1 MAFANRGSSTWQL
14 KTQSLALGVRTR
26 VMGILNVTPDSFS
39 DAGLHFD
46 PANAIQH
53 GLSMLAAG
61 ADLIDIGGES
71 TRPGKYQPE
80 TPATEQARVLPVIA
94 GILKAHPTA
103 IVSIDTYHADTAIAG
118 VQAGAEIVNDVSGF
132 QWDHAMAGAC
142 ARLACGVVLM
152 HTRGRPDEWK
162 HLPYLPPQE
171 VVPLVQKELAEHLKQ
186 AQDAG
191 VSRSRI
197 LLDPGFGFGKAFDS
211 NYPLFAGLETLRCLG
226 QPLLAAVSRK
236 SFLGRTLADLHGG
249 SDAPLEAR
257 TNASL
262 AAMVA
267 AILAGADVVRVHDV
281 RSAVEAA
288 SIADAVLAASVP
300 SLG

>member
-1 MAFANRGSSTWQL
+1 
-14 KTQSLALGVRTR
+14 
-26 VMGILNVTPDSFS
+26 
-39 DAGLHFD
+39 
-46 PANAIQH
+46 
-53 GLSMLAAG
+53 
-61 ADLIDIGGES
+61 
-71 TRPGKYQPE
+71 
-80 TPATEQARVLPVIA
+80 
-94 GILKAHPTA
+94 
-103 IVSIDTYHADTAIAG
+103 
-118 VQAGAEIVNDVSGF
+118 
-132 QWDHAMAGAC
+132 
-142 ARLACGVVLM
+142 M